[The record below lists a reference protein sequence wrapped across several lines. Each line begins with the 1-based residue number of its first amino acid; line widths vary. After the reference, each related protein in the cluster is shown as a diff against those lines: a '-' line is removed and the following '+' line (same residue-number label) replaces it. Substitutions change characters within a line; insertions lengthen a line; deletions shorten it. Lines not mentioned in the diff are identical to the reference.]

1 MRKKIV
7 RKRTFIENFF
17 IIVISLFFL
26 GGLFFFIPVIGLL
39 EYIIPIFL
47 VLSFITII
55 LNVIYVKKGICRLP
69 MIISFIITVIFMCVS
84 ISTPIICFTFENT
97 KLMYPIKKAIFAY
110 GVRVHSEATM
120 ARFPEK
126 LPKNTED
133 YRFRTEGCFPAQDYS
148 PHAYLYF
155 RTDAETI
162 TQLEKEC
169 KEKGGQV
176 TEPEMSYRE
185 FLESH
190 KQKSTANNYSESIID
205 IKRQYLQTKG
215 FPPIAFQFMS
225 DDMQKQVD
233 QDLIVYNFSSSYG
246 YAFDYDSGLVVV
258 WG

>member
-17 IIVISLFFL
+17 KVTISLFFL

-39 EYIIPIFL
+39 EYIIPVFF

-55 LNVIYVKKGICRLP
+55 LNVIYRKKGICRLP

-126 LPKNTED
+126 LPINTED
-133 YRFRTEGCFPAQDYS
+133 YRFKTEGCFPAQDYS

-155 RTDAETI
+155 RTDNETI
-162 TQLEKEC
+162 AQLEKEKAVRLLNVKC
-169 KEKGGQV
+169 HSRNFLNLINKKVLLIITAKALLILNG
-176 TEPEMSYRE
+176 SIYR
-185 FLESH
+185 
-190 KQKSTANNYSESIID
+190 QK
-205 IKRQYLQTKG
+205 
-215 FPPIAFQFMS
+215 
-225 DDMQKQVD
+225 
-233 QDLIVYNFSSSYG
+233 
-246 YAFDYDSGLVVV
+246 DSRPLHFNL
-258 WG
+258 

>member
-17 IIVISLFFL
+17 KVTISLFFL
-26 GGLFFFIPVIGLL
+26 GGLFFFIPVTGLL

-55 LNVIYVKKGICRLP
+55 LNKIYIKKGICRLP

-133 YRFRTEGCFPAQDYS
+133 YRFITEGCFPAQDYS

-155 RTDAETI
+155 RTDNETI
-162 TQLEKEC
+162 AQLE

-176 TEPEMSYRE
+176 TECEMSFEE
-185 FLESH
+185 FLESY

-225 DDMQKQVD
+225 DDMQEQVD
-233 QDLIVYNFSSSYG
+233 EDLIVYNFSSSSYG
-246 YAFDYDSGLVVV
+246 YAFDYDNGIVVV

>member
-26 GGLFFFIPVIGLL
+26 GGFLFFFPVAGLL
-39 EYIIPIFL
+39 KYIIPIFL

-55 LNVIYVKKGICRLP
+55 LNVIYRKTGICRLP

-84 ISTPIICFTFENT
+84 ISTPIICITFENT

-133 YRFRTEGCFPAQDYS
+133 YLFRTEGCLPAQDYS

-155 RTDAETI
+155 RTDNEIIA
-162 TQLEKEC
+162 QLEKEC

-176 TEPEMSYRE
+176 TEPEMSYEE
-185 FLESH
+185 FLESR
-190 KQKSTANNYSESIID
+190 KPQNTATNYKESIID
-205 IKRQYLQTKG
+205 IKRQYLKTKG
-215 FPPIAFQFMS
+215 FPLIAFQFMS

-233 QDLIVYNFSSSYG
+233 EDLIVYNFSGYI

>member
-17 IIVISLFFL
+17 KVTISLFFL
-26 GGLFFFIPVIGLL
+26 GGFLFFFPVAGLL
-39 EYIIPIFL
+39 KYIIPVFL

-84 ISTPIICFTFENT
+84 ISTPIICITFENT

-120 ARFPEK
+120 ARLPEK
-126 LPKNTED
+126 LPKNTKD
-133 YRFRTEGCFPAQDYS
+133 YLFRTVCCSPAQG
-148 PHAYLYF
+148 AYLYF

-176 TEPEMSYRE
+176 TECEMSFEE
-185 FLESH
+185 FLESY

-225 DDMQKQVD
+225 DDMQEQVD
-233 QDLIVYNFSSSYG
+233 EDLIVYNFNSSYG
-246 YAFDYDSGLVVV
+246 YAFDYDSGIVVV